1 MEFVSKS
8 GFFILK
14 KLIFLLIFAGN
25 KEISMKKSI
34 YILLSVL
41 FFISC
46 GNKKS
51 NNQTTE
57 QPNNR
62 TSLYYAQ
69 GFSIRNFENYK
80 ELTVFSP
87 WKKDEVYAKY
97 FLVKDENTDV
107 PTNGIKVK
115 IPLQSIAVASVTY
128 LEFLSLLDEIQ
139 SISGV
144 CTPKLVYNQAVQQSF
159 EAGKITDL
167 GDPYSINVEK
177 TMMLRPNALMMSGY
191 SQSDANAQR
200 IQQAGIS
207 VIYNNEWMETSLL
220 GRAEWIKFVGAFYDK
235 DAKSDSIFN
244 EIESRYNEMKA
255 KAVQIEK
262 KPTIMAGSNFRGTWY
277 VPAGRSFMSELFRDA
292 GGDYFFANDSTTGSL
307 PLNVEAVLKN
317 FSDTDIWLNCN
328 FATIHELVKSDSKHA
343 LFRPVKENRVYN
355 FNKRLLPS
363 TANDFW
369 ESAVARPDLLLGDL
383 IAILHPE
390 ILPDWE
396 FVYAEQLK

>member
-1 MEFVSKS
+1 
-8 GFFILK
+8 
-14 KLIFLLIFAGN
+14 
-25 KEISMKKSI
+25 MKNTI
-34 YILLSVL
+34 CILLSVL

-51 NNQTTE
+51 DQSTNQPINQLTLE
-57 QPNNR
+57 
-62 TSLYYAQ
+62 YAN

-97 FLVKDENTDV
+97 FLVKDENADV

-144 CTPKLVYNQAVQQSF
+144 CTPKLVYNQAVKQSI
-159 EAGKITDL
+159 EAGKMTDL
-167 GDPYSINVEK
+167 GDPFSINVEK
-177 TMMLRPNALMMSGY
+177 TMMLKPNALMMSGY
-191 SQSDANAQR
+191 NQSDANAQR
-200 IQQAGIS
+200 IQQAGIP

-220 GRAEWIKFVGAFYDK
+220 GRAEWIKFIGAFYAK
-235 DAKSDSIFN
+235 DAQSDSIFSD
-244 EIESRYNEMKA
+244 IESRYNDMKS

-262 KPTIMAGSNFRGTWY
+262 KPAIMAGSNFRGTWY

-292 GGDYFFANDSTTGSL
+292 GGDYYFANDPATGSL
-307 PLNVEAVLKN
+307 PLNVETVLKH

-328 FATIHELVKSDSKHA
+328 FATIQELVNSDSKHA

-369 ESAVARPDLLLGDL
+369 ESAVARPDLLLGDV

-396 FVYAEQLK
+396 LVYANPLTP